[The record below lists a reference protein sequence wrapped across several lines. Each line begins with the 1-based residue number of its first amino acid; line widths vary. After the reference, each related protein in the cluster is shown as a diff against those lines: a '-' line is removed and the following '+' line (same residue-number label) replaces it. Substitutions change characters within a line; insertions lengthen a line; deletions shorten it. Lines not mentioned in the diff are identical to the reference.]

1 LASYGGLWPISRQ
14 GRPLE
19 TVTLAGHKFD
29 LHFGYNGAMK
39 VYSFV
44 AAKGPIFDFSA
55 DVLDFFRHLE
65 RNHGFPM
72 RDQYML
78 SM

>member
-1 LASYGGLWPISRQ
+1 
-14 GRPLE
+14 
-19 TVTLAGHKFD
+19 
-29 LHFGYNGAMK
+29 MK

-65 RNHGFPM
+65 QNHGFPM

-78 SM
+78 SKRSSPVFPLPCTYANDQ